1 MVVSAAVPSAESTSC
16 VYAVFVHFEH
26 LSGVRHLYAS
36 YVFIVIHDTGL
47 SRTVGSPSSV
57 PHSHESPVA
66 IRIRTVWQV
75 VHSGIIGVDVFKPTY
90 DTVVLQGIK
99 VIALVSPR
107 AAKVCGQRKRHGSM
121 PLVAVGFLH
130 LPEIAEGAAFV
141 RMKFPDQMMQRLAVT
156 VVFHILIILRGLV
169 VDEDIVAQDTD
180 AHRTQHVAQAPI
192 RPIMVVLCPVAS
204 LQETDYPVVPHFQH
218 PFFESSEVRGIPFRI
233 VAHQFGSVG
242 KLVAIQSVCQTGIR
256 VSAHLLAGLGP
267 SIKDLD
273 GLVRIRLI
281 AGYVPDQRTL
291 VSRGGIPVSQL
302 VIVRVGFPNRPAS
315 AYDFLDRGGFPVQT
329 DMRAGQ
335 QFPVSGSP
343 RLLAGFYLGFCPVQV
358 GLRMQH
364 AGMDEV
370 LCIQP

>member
-1 MVVSAAVPSAESTSC
+1 MRI
-16 VYAVFVHFEH
+16 
-26 LSGVRHLYAS
+26 RHIHATDVL
-36 YVFIVIHDTGL
+36 IIIHDTGL
-47 SRTVGSPSSV
+47 SRPVSTPCPI
-57 PHSHESPVA
+57 PHPHESPVA
-66 IRIRTVWQV
+66 IRIRTVRQII
-75 VHSGIIGVDVFKPTY
+75 HSRIIGVDIFKPAY
-90 DTVVLQGIK
+90 DTVVHQGIK
-99 VIALVSPR
+99 VIALVASR
-107 AAKVCGQRKRHGSM
+107 TAKVCGQRQCHFGM

-130 LPEIAEGAAFV
+130 LPEVAERSAVA
-141 RMKFPDQMMQRLAVT
+141 RMQFPDQMMQRLAVT
-156 VVFHILIILRGLV
+156 VVFHILIIFRGLV

-218 PFFESSEVRGIPFRI
+218 PFFESSEVRGIPSRI
-233 VAHQFGSVG
+233 AAHQFGCIG
-242 KLVAIQSVCQTGIR
+242 KLVTIQPVCQTGIR

-315 AYDFLDRGGFPVQT
+315 AYDFLDRSSLPVQT
-329 DMRAGQ
+329 DMRASQ

-343 RLLAGFYLGFCPVQV
+343 RLLAGFYLGFCPVQI